1 MNVVAFPGR
10 PEGAPADWHA
20 RELQEV
26 LRASASA
33 ISRGEASGWEVGH
46 TEVGDPQFYLLGPAP
61 DYECLLC
68 ISRLGR
74 VYVLEDGQ
82 GRVLVEDDG
91 LVAMAE
97 QVRDALWR
105 GKSAIVARIAVAWY
119 LVRET
124 IEERTDAI
132 MAESHEMLAH
142 FAPQLAA
149 LV

>member
-1 MNVVAFPGR
+1 MNVLPFPGR
-10 PEGAPADWHA
+10 FEGVPQSWHA
-20 RELQEV
+20 GELREV
-26 LRASASA
+26 LHASASA

-46 TEVGDPQFYLLGPAP
+46 TDVGDPQFYLLGPAP

-82 GRVLVEDDG
+82 GRVLIEDDG
-91 LVAMAE
+91 LVAMAQ

-105 GKSAIVARIAVAWY
+105 KKSAIVARIAVAWF
-119 LVRET
+119 LVREA

-132 MAESHEMLAH
+132 MAESHEMLTH